1 MTARGSRTRRPS
13 SGPSS
18 RPSPRARGW
27 GWRCPARSPKPTA
40 EASRCETGRRDGGAR
55 RGWRSPSQEPDRR
68 VFLTI
73 IAKNCSRCHATVA
86 LASTALYN
94 NGVPSVPITTR
105 LSRRLH
111 QTLGDEAANDLV
123 NWMQQ
128 VDVQRVEFREWLE
141 LKFSGL
147 DARLTEARAD
157 LADLRQDLHAL
168 DTKTQVGFAQLRQ
181 EM

>member
-1 MTARGSRTRRPS
+1 M
-13 SGPSS
+13 
-18 RPSPRARGW
+18 
-27 GWRCPARSPKPTA
+27 
-40 EASRCETGRRDGGAR
+40 
-55 RGWRSPSQEPDRR
+55 
-68 VFLTI
+68 
-73 IAKNCSRCHATVA
+73 
-86 LASTALYN
+86 
-94 NGVPSVPITTR
+94 PITTR
-105 LSRRLH
+105 LSRKLH

-157 LADLRQDLHAL
+157 LADLRQNLHAL

-181 EM
+181 EMHSGLAGVETKLEQRTADLMKWSFVFWVGAVGAIALLAGVLR